1 MEFNSTTT
9 STALV
14 GYMYLY
20 SSFGRVLDFKS
31 RCPGSIPA
39 WGELFI
45 SAFPLFPVTFGAVS
59 CRWNRQVD
67 RHARGGPGW
76 NLQGEDS

>member
-1 MEFNSTTT
+1 MVGLTSTTT

-14 GYMYLY
+14 GYLF

-31 RCPGSIPA
+31 RGPGSIPA

-45 SAFPLFPVTFGAVS
+45 STFPLFPVTFGA
-59 CRWNRQVD
+59 WK
-67 RHARGGPGW
+67 
-76 NLQGEDS
+76 